1 MKRKIKK
8 YPLAIFFT
16 PLIGSL
22 LFTNLVFAKTD
33 SEKLQVAEISKV
45 FSNLI
50 SLNSRD
56 LRLLL
61 VLNKAGELQGV
72 RMTTQGIVFTISPE
86 GRLFQRSSSDKKI
99 PILYTNRSDQ
109 HVLKV
114 GDINILYADTS
125 YQRVRQV
132 GDINI
137 LYSDTS
143 YRHIRQ
149 VGNIVIQYKDTSYKE
164 VVKVVG
170 SQPGVMVRIE
180 Q

>member
-1 MKRKIKK
+1 MKRKMKK
-8 YPLAIFFT
+8 CQLAIFLT
-16 PLIGSL
+16 PLIGNL
-22 LFTNLVFAKTD
+22 LFINLAFAKTD
-33 SEKLQVAEISKV
+33 SETIQVTEISKD
-45 FSNLI
+45 FANLI
-50 SLNSRD
+50 SLKSRE
-56 LRLLL
+56 LTLLII
-61 VLNKAGELQGV
+61 LNRAGELQGV

-86 GRLFQRSSSDKKI
+86 GRLLQRSSSDKKI
-99 PILYTNRSDQ
+99 PIRYTDTSNQ

-137 LYSDTS
+137 LYSNTS

-149 VGNIVIQYKDTSYKE
+149 VGNIIIQYKDTSYKE

-170 SQPGVMVRIE
+170 NQPGVTVLI